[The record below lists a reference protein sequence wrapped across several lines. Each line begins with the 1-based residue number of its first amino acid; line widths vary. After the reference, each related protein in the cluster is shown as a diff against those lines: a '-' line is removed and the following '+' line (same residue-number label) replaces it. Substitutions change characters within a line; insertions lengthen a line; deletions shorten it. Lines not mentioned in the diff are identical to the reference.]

1 MLKSVQ
7 RFRQVAWPKAKAM
20 VDSNPLVA
28 NALIY
33 GGLYTLAEVSQQ
45 TIQQTLVRDAT
56 TSSSL
61 VRDTSSMASKI
72 DMSSVKRYAIM
83 GTVCISPLLTKWY
96 SWLDGK
102 FPCTTTPVVVKKLF
116 LDQFVFTPF
125 VVVVFY
131 VGMSYLEGKHG
142 PALFDELK
150 EKGLQTFAMDCCFWL
165 PASAINFI
173 FVPAWLRVAFIG
185 LSSFLWLNVLC
196 WIKSWPTG
204 SEKANCTGAGHT
216 CNLCS

>member
-1 MLKSVQ
+1 MLKSLT
-7 RFRQVAWPKAKAM
+7 RFRQVAWPKAKAI
-20 VDSNPLVA
+20 VDRNPLLA
-28 NALIY
+28 NAVIY

-45 TIQQTLVRDAT
+45 TIQQNVVRD
-56 TSSSL
+56 TSCNL
-61 VRDTSSMASKI
+61 ARDTSSMASRL

-96 SWLDGK
+96 GWLDGK
-102 FPCTTTPVVVKKLF
+102 FPCTSTPVVVKKLF

-131 VGMSYLEGKHG
+131 VGMSYLEGKRG
-142 PALFDELK
+142 PKLLDELK
-150 EKGLQTFAMDCCFWL
+150 QKGLQTFAMDCCFWI

-196 WIKSWPTG
+196 WIKSWP
-204 SEKANCTGAGHT
+204 SADT
-216 CNLCS
+216 CGQDSLQ

>member
-1 MLKSVQ
+1 MLKSLQ
-7 RFRQVAWPKAKAM
+7 RFRQVAWPKAKAI
-20 VDSNPLVA
+20 VDRNPLVA
-28 NALIY
+28 NAVIY

-45 TIQQTLVRDAT
+45 TIQQNV
-56 TSSSL
+56 
-61 VRDTSSMASKI
+61 VRDTTSCALARDSSSMASRL

-96 SWLDGK
+96 GWLDGK

-131 VGMSYLEGKHG
+131 VGMSYLEGKRG
-142 PALFDELK
+142 PKLLDELK
-150 EKGLQTFAMDCCFWL
+150 QKGLQTFAMDCCFWI

-196 WIKSWPTG
+196 WIKSWPSDSG
-204 SEKANCTGAGHT
+204 T
-216 CNLCS
+216 CGQDSLQ